1 MNWTE
6 IFVRVLVMTIAA
18 MIPVVVS
25 GTMALFR
32 KGREWLEARQGIL
45 DAEKKA
51 AILDQIETATERAVE
66 CTMQTYVN
74 DLKKAASDGKLTVA
88 ERKEAMAKTIT
99 AVKGILLKDGI
110 DAYSETIRIF
120 AEAAIDRLKK

>member
-1 MNWTE
+1 MDWTE
-6 IFVRVLVMTIAA
+6 ILVRVLIGTIAA
-18 MIPVVVS
+18 MVPVMVS

-32 KGREWLEARQGIL
+32 KGREWLESRQGIL
-45 DAEKKA
+45 DTEKKA
-51 AILDQIETATERAVE
+51 AVLDMVETATERAVE
-66 CTMQTYVN
+66 ATMQTYVN

-99 AVKGILLKDGI
+99 AVKAILLKDGI
-110 DAYSETIRIF
+110 DAYSETVRIF